1 MSLFLKEEFNSFLP
15 AEYKSAII
23 DSAQIAEK
31 YGIKIYLIGGI
42 VRDLILKNPIKDI
55 DITVESDAID
65 FCRLLEKECN
75 CKIISIQENL
85 RTAKVKFENNIEI
98 DFASTREEKYQT
110 GGVLPSAHNFGC
122 KLEQDVKRR
131 DFTINTLALDLTG
144 NNKYMFVD
152 YYNGFEDI
160 KNKKIKILH
169 DKSFIDDPSRI
180 IRALKFQIRF
190 DFEFEAKTKNLM
202 DNYLKN
208 IDKSIPLERIKNE
221 LRQYFSIK
229 KDNLYKNIIETKAY
243 KLITNNPITEFNSK
257 ALNNIASYNLFN
269 QEDLWFIYI
278 ILLLVN
284 EPLLEERLNMT
295 AFEKKVITEVKEL
308 LKNAPLDINDKK
320 LIYNTFENKID
331 LSIAAYYSITE
342 DKSVKKFLDALKQI
356 KVLITGNDL
365 INLGFIPSPY
375 FNELFE
381 KILTEKLDG
390 KLTTKEEE
398 LTFVKQF
405 IKKEE

>member
-1 MSLFLKEEFNSFLP
+1 MSLFLEEEFNSFLS
-15 AEYKSAII
+15 EKYKSAII
-23 DSAQIAEK
+23 ESTEIAEK
-31 YGIKIYLIGGI
+31 YGVKIYLIGGI
-42 VRDLILKNPIKDI
+42 VRDLILKKHVKDI
-55 DITVESDAID
+55 DITVESDAVS
-65 FCRLLEKECN
+65 FCKLLEKEGV
-75 CKIISIQENL
+75 CKILSIQENL
-85 RTAKVKFENNIEI
+85 RTAKVKFADNVEI

-144 NNKYMFVD
+144 NNKYMLVD

-160 KNKKIKILH
+160 RNKKIKILH

-180 IRALKFQIRF
+180 IRALKFQMRF
-190 DFEFEAKTKNLM
+190 DFEFESKTKNLM
-202 DNYLKN
+202 DNYLEN

-243 KLITNNPITEFNSK
+243 KLIADNPITEFNSK

-278 ILLLVN
+278 VLLLAN
-284 EPLLEERLNMT
+284 EPFIEERLNMT

-308 LKNAPLDINDKK
+308 LENAPLDINNKK

-342 DKSVKKFLDALKQI
+342 DKAVRKFLDALKQI

-398 LTFVKQF
+398 LEFVKQF